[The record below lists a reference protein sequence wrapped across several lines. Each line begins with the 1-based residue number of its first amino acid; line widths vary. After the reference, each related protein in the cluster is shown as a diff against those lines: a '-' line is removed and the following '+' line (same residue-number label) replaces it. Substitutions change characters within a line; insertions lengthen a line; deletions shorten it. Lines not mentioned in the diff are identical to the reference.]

1 MDRRAASKVTIAYDA
16 SGLKEGVFIYLKSVQ
31 IKDIPVNCYLGKT
44 NTPSENEQSS
54 LIKDGE
60 IIKYYTGTTPPAFDE
75 SYPVRLATGRAYYP
89 CEEMELLNMD
99 TKRQLM
105 LCFSLRICRE
115 TSHMISA
122 RMQIKM
128 ENWIIPDYL
137 LICNSRTKIIQ
148 NIGQR

>member
-1 MDRRAASKVTIAYDA
+1 MELHAWIRRAASKVTIAYDA

-75 SYPVRLATGRAYYP
+75 SYPVRLAT
-89 CEEMELLNMD
+89 EELIIRVKKMELLNMD

-105 LCFSLRICRE
+105 LCFL
-115 TSHMISA
+115 
-122 RMQIKM
+122 
-128 ENWIIPDYL
+128 
-137 LICNSRTKIIQ
+137 
-148 NIGQR
+148 

>member
-1 MDRRAASKVTIAYDA
+1 MFGYFTTKENTPAGANRNTEASRIAINKKDMELHAWIRRAASKVTIAYDA

-89 CEEMELLNMD
+89 
-99 TKRQLM
+99 
-105 LCFSLRICRE
+105 
-115 TSHMISA
+115 
-122 RMQIKM
+122 
-128 ENWIIPDYL
+128 
-137 LICNSRTKIIQ
+137 
-148 NIGQR
+148 